1 METKQMPTTKVLNVL
16 SWLILFGGI
25 LAAIA
30 LIVFG
35 YREMR
40 TWLNGFL
47 ISAVSVVLAAFVRMF
62 AIIGQ
67 ILFDIKYETIRVKNI
82 LERNGAL
89 LEKNGALLE
98 KNGALLEKNGARL
111 EKNGAGLEQINCD
124 SKDIAENIHQIKTF
138 FEQIE
143 KHLDLKK

>member
-25 LAAIA
+25 LTAIV

-35 YREMR
+35 YKEMR
-40 TWLNGFL
+40 AWLNGFL
-47 ISAVSVVLAAFVRMF
+47 ISMVSLVLAACVRMF

-67 ILFDIKYETIRVKNI
+67 IIFDLKYETIRMKNI

-89 LEKNGALLE
+89 LEKNGTLLE
-98 KNGALLEKNGARL
+98 KNGAS
-111 EKNGAGLEQINCD
+111 LEQINCD
-124 SKDIAENIHQIKTF
+124 SKDIAQNIHQIKTF
-138 FEQIE
+138 FERID
-143 KHLDLKK
+143 KHLDLKR